1 MTAGMAVLAVAPDPL
16 QPSGAAANT
25 AIPTL
30 KQQIYARAGRD
41 DYEQWITQV
50 TPVGGCTKPVRLRGQ
65 LVDLDSRTGEITRQ
79 LNTGSELPD
88 GVVYKA
94 CGSRRASQCPACA
107 EVYRR
112 DAFFLLQAGL
122 VGGDGGPD
130 TAGRHPCIFATL
142 TAPGFGPVHT
152 RRTRGERV
160 LPCRPRRRRD
170 EVCPH
175 GVLLSCPR
183 IHREDDQVLGK
194 PICVRCF
201 DYTAAVVWNIHAGE
215 LWRRTTQTLNRAL
228 NRTSV
233 GIRVK
238 ASFGKVAEFQTRGLV
253 HFHVLIR
260 LDRHN
265 PEDPDDLLPPAHLTA
280 GHLEQA
286 LRQAVADTWFMT
298 MPHPDQSDGWVVEW
312 GTQLDI
318 KTIRSGPGGEIT
330 DAKVVAYLA
339 KYATKSTEA
348 IGGVSARITPD
359 SIGVYGDPKSHLGR
373 LIAAAWQIG
382 DLPDRPEYGEFLR
395 LRRWAHMLGY
405 GGHFTTRSRRYSTTF
420 TQRRQRR
427 QAYRRAHPT
436 SRREASEMHDQE
448 TTVTLTALRYE
459 GSGWRT
465 SGDAELA
472 ATAAA
477 MARHYADIEAEER
490 ACSEPTAPNR

>member
-130 TAGRHPCIFATL
+130 TASRHPCIFATL

-170 EVCPH
+170 GTCRH
-175 GVLLSCPR
+175 GVLCL
-183 IHREDDQVLGK
+183 
-194 PICVRCF
+194 VRAS
-201 DYTAAVVWNIHAGE
+201 TA
-215 LWRRTTQTLNRAL
+215 T
-228 NRTSV
+228 
-233 GIRVK
+233 
-238 ASFGKVAEFQTRGLV
+238 
-253 HFHVLIR
+253 
-260 LDRHN
+260 
-265 PEDPDDLLPPAHLTA
+265 
-280 GHLEQA
+280 
-286 LRQAVADTWFMT
+286 
-298 MPHPDQSDGWVVEW
+298 
-312 GTQLDI
+312 
-318 KTIRSGPGGEIT
+318 
-330 DAKVVAYLA
+330 
-339 KYATKSTEA
+339 
-348 IGGVSARITPD
+348 
-359 SIGVYGDPKSHLGR
+359 
-373 LIAAAWQIG
+373 
-382 DLPDRPEYGEFLR
+382 
-395 LRRWAHMLGY
+395 
-405 GGHFTTRSRRYSTTF
+405 TTRCSVSRSVCGASTTRPRWCGTF
-420 TQRRQRR
+420 TP
-427 QAYRRAHPT
+427 ANC
-436 SRREASEMHDQE
+436 
-448 TTVTLTALRYE
+448 
-459 GSGWRT
+459 GG
-465 SGDAELA
+465 
-472 ATAAA
+472 
-477 MARHYADIEAEER
+477 
-490 ACSEPTAPNR
+490 APPKR

>member
-1 MTAGMAVLAVAPDPL
+1 V
-16 QPSGAAANT
+16 GAST
-25 AIPTL
+25 TPTL
-30 KQQIYARAGRD
+30 KDQILARAARD
-41 DYEQWITQV
+41 DYDQWITQV
-50 TPVGGCTKPVRLRGQ
+50 TPVGSCTTPVRLRGQ
-65 LVDLDSRTGEITRQ
+65 LVHVDTATAEITRTID
-79 LNTGSELPD
+79 TGSELPD
-88 GVVYKA
+88 GVIYKA
-94 CGSRRASQCPACA
+94 CGSRKASQCPSCA

-112 DAFFLLQAGL
+112 DAFFLLRAGL

-152 RRTRGERV
+152 RRTRGDRI

-170 EVCPH
+170 QRCSH

-183 IHREDDQVLGK
+183 THREDDQVLGK
-194 PICVRCF
+194 PICARCF

-215 LWRRTTQTLNRAL
+215 LWRRTTQAL
-228 NRTSV
+228 NRVLNRTAGGV
-233 GIRVK
+233 QVK
-238 ASFGKVAEFQTRGLV
+238 AAFGKVAEFQTRGLV

-265 PEDPDDLLPPAHLTA
+265 ADNLDDLLPPAHLTA

-286 LRQAVADTWFMT
+286 VRQAVADTRFMT
-298 MPHPDQSDGWVVEW
+298 MPHPDRHEGWVIEW
-312 GTQLDI
+312 GSQLDV

-348 IGGVSARITPD
+348 VGGTSARITPD
-359 SIGVYGDPKSHLGR
+359 IIGVYGHPSSHLDR
-373 LIAAAWQIG
+373 LIHAAWQVG
-382 DLPDRPEYGEFLR
+382 NVPDRPEYHEYLR

-405 GGHFTTRSRRYSTTF
+405 GGHFTTRSRRYSSTF
-420 TQRRQRR
+420 TERRQRR
-427 QAYRRAHPT
+427 QAYRRAHPLHRHET
-436 SRREASEMHDQE
+436 SEKHDQAA
-448 TTVTLTALRYE
+448 TVTVTALRYE

-477 MARHYADIEAEER
+477 MARHYADVEAEER
-490 ACSEPTAPNR
+490 ACASPVDLSL